1 MKVRQDM
8 QETPVK
14 CNCGKLVAKWRDGK
28 LYVWCKSCRREYEIP
43 IPKSNTKD
51 EPLSRRN

>member
-1 MKVRQDM
+1 M

-28 LYVWCKSCRREYEIP
+28 LYVWCKSCRRECEIP
-43 IPKSNTKD
+43 IQKPNTKD